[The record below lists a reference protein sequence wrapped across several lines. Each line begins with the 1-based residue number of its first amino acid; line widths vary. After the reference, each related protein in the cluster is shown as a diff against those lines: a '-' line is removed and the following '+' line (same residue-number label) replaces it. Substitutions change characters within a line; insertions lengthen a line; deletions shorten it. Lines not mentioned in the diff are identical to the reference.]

1 MFAQLVF
8 PLPFNKSFTYS
19 IPYELEENVQI
30 GVRAVAPFGKR
41 ILTGFVVGISEMTT
55 ISEEIKEI
63 QDVID
68 DNPIFDE
75 KSLKFY
81 DWLASYYLCS
91 LGEALKLSV
100 PYGTEIQSK
109 KRISIDSEYCIN
121 LLKDEKPK
129 SSVRKKILQVFAE
142 RNLITLSQLQ
152 KLVKKKNI
160 YSQLHSLE
168 KIGAITIHNEIE
180 NPKVKAKK
188 IKFVK
193 LNKSLEEIYEL
204 LPEIERRSPKQL
216 EFLLKLISYGNN
228 KEIPLQEIQ
237 KEIKSTL
244 STIKSLLKKNI
255 ITIKLK
261 EIERKFSDLYNE
273 ELVEFNLTEKQKNI
287 IDDISIQIENEEFK
301 VNLLYGITGSGKTQ
315 VYIELIKKALAL
327 GKTAIILVPEISLTP
342 QITSRMQN
350 HFGESIAVIHS
361 RMSLGERYDSWQKV
375 LKGKATVVIGARSA
389 LFAPLKNIGFIVVD
403 EEHDQSYKQD
413 DQTPKYN
420 ARDSAVMLAKFFAC
434 PILLGSA
441 TPSTESM
448 FNAKTGKYNLYELPE
463 RVDNAKLPNI
473 TLVNII
479 EEKKKN
485 RMENIFSKTL
495 LEKIDERLK
504 KKEGIIILQNRRGFA
519 TQIYCVECGQVV
531 ICDNCSVPMVYHI
544 NKNLLQCH
552 YCDLQKKVPEACP
565 NCGSLHLKYLGTGT
579 ERVEDELE
587 YYFPNIIIER
597 IDSDAIR
604 KKGTLGTILYKF
616 KNGEIDIL
624 VGTQMVAKGL
634 DFSRVTLVG
643 VISAET
649 NLWLPDFRADER
661 TFQLLTQVAGRSGR
675 SKVEGE
681 VLIQTQNDKHFVLQK
696 VLMND
701 YYGFYE
707 REIFEREKRGYPPF
721 TRLALIETSDKDDT
735 KAKGAIIDFYR
746 EISLYK
752 DYINITSPSS
762 AIIAKLKG
770 EYRYQIIL
778 KSSKIKDPGGSI
790 LRKAI
795 SDSFVKYNR
804 KTKYSDVKIFFDIDP
819 QSII

>member
-1 MFAQLVF
+1 MFAQLIF

-19 IPYELEENVQI
+19 IPYELEDNVQI

-41 ILTGFVVGISEMTT
+41 ILTGFVVGLSDTTT

-68 DNPIFDE
+68 DEPIFNE

-81 DWLASYYLCS
+81 EWLANYYLCS

-109 KRISIDSEYCIN
+109 KKISADTEYCIR
-121 LLKDEKPK
+121 LLEEEKPK
-129 SSVRKKILQVFAE
+129 STIRKKLLQVFAE
-142 RNLITLSQLQ
+142 RNLITLLQLQ
-152 KLVKKKNI
+152 KIVKRKNI
-160 YSQLHSLE
+160 YSQLRSLE
-168 KIGAITIHNEIE
+168 KIGAITIHTEIQ

-188 IKFVK
+188 IKYVK

-228 KEIPLQEIQ
+228 KEIPLTEIQ
-237 KEIKSTL
+237 REAKSTL
-244 STIKSLLKKNI
+244 STINSLLKKNI
-255 ITIKLK
+255 ISIKHK
-261 EIERKFSDLYNE
+261 EVERKFSDLYNE
-273 ELVEFNLTEKQKNI
+273 ELIEFTLTEQQNKV
-287 IDDISIQIENEEFK
+287 IDEISIQIEKEDFK
-301 VNLLYGITGSGKTQ
+301 VNLLYGVTGSGKTQ
-315 VYIELIKKALAL
+315 VYIELIKKALSL

-375 LKGKATVVIGARSA
+375 LKGRATVVIGARSA

-403 EEHDQSYKQD
+403 EEHDASYKQD

-420 ARDSAVMLAKFFAC
+420 ARDSAVMLAKFYNC

-441 TPSTESM
+441 TPSIESM
-448 FNAKTGKYNLYELPE
+448 YNAKTGKYILYELPE
-463 RVDNAKLPNI
+463 RVDNAKLPQI

-519 TQIYCVECGQVV
+519 TQIYCIECGQVI

-565 NCGSLHLKYLGTGT
+565 NCGSLHLKYFGTGT

-587 YYFPNIIIER
+587 YYFPDSAIER

-696 VLMND
+696 VLKND

-721 TRLALIETSDKDDT
+721 TRIALIETSDKDDT
-735 KAKGAIIDFYR
+735 KARGAIIDFYR
-746 EISLYK
+746 EVSSYK
-752 DYINITSPSS
+752 KYLTITSPSA
-762 AIIAKLKG
+762 AIIARLKG
-770 EYRYQIIL
+770 EYRYQIII
-778 KSSKIKDPGGSI
+778 KSSRLNDPGGAI

-795 SDSFVKYNR
+795 SNSFMNYNR
-804 KTKYSDVKIFFDIDP
+804 RTKFNDVKIIFDIDP

>member
-8 PLPFNKSFTYS
+8 PLPFNKNFTYS

-41 ILTGFVVGISEMTT
+41 VLTGFVVGISETTT

-68 DNPIFDE
+68 DNPIFNE
-75 KSLKFY
+75 ISLKFY
-81 DWLASYYLCS
+81 EWLASYYLCS
-91 LGEALKLSV
+91 LGEALKLIV

-109 KRISIDSEYCIN
+109 KKISADSEYCIN
-121 LLKDEKPK
+121 LLKEENPK
-129 SSVRKKILQVFAE
+129 SSIRKKLLQVFAE

-152 KLVKKKNI
+152 KIVKKKNI

-180 NPKVKAKK
+180 NPKVKTKK
-188 IKFVK
+188 IKYVK
-193 LNKSLEEIYEL
+193 LNKPLEEIYEL

-237 KEIKSTL
+237 KETRSTL
-244 STIKSLLKKNI
+244 STINSLLKKNI

-273 ELVEFNLTEKQKNI
+273 ELVEFNLTDKQKNI
-287 IDDISIQIENEEFK
+287 IDDISIQIEKREFK

-315 VYIELIKKALAL
+315 VYIELIKKTLAL

-361 RMSLGERYDSWQKV
+361 RMSLGERFDSWQKV

-389 LFAPLKNIGFIVVD
+389 LFAPLKNIGFIAVD

-420 ARDSAVMLAKFFAC
+420 ARDSAVMLAKFYKC

-519 TQIYCVECGQVV
+519 TQIYCVECGQVI

-565 NCGSLHLKYLGTGT
+565 NCGSLHLKYFGTGT
-579 ERVEDELE
+579 ERVEDELA
-587 YYFPNIIIER
+587 YYFPNTIIER

-696 VLMND
+696 VLKND
-701 YYGFYE
+701 YSGFYE

-752 DYINITSPSS
+752 NYINLTSPSA

-778 KSSKIKDPGGSI
+778 KSSKIKDPGGAV

-795 SDSFVKYNR
+795 SDSFIKYNR